1 MSDFGLRLRDD
12 YLLPPTPM
20 AIQDADLIEGL
31 FPRDFDPIIEEGLD
45 IVETIEDDFASQF
58 EQNVKDNRQSPNKRP
73 RADPDTLIMR
83 RRQPT
88 PRPTVKSFNSMKST
102 VKKLNCCIDSEL
114 LTKDLS
120 VNALSL
126 ISGTT
131 DPLPLFNTISQ
142 GDSSDNRTGKTIHIQ
157 SVEINY
163 QKPVSSTY
171 PSNELPIEIFLVR
184 PLANGTAP
192 VAADFTVDKPGSLYK
207 KESGWQ
213 VTKLVPGTSSQLYK
227 RVNLRNMKVVF
238 SGGTARQNNMYIV
251 VRNYSPETVVMNGT
265 IRINY
270 RG

>member
-1 MSDFGLRLRDD
+1 MNDFGLRLRDD

-73 RADPDTLIMR
+73 RTDSDNLIMR
-83 RRQPT
+83 RRQPA

-102 VKKLNCCIDSEL
+102 VKKLNCCVDSEL
-114 LTKDLS
+114 LTKELGI
-120 VNALSL
+120 NGLSL
-126 ISGTT
+126 ASGVT
-131 DPLPLFNTISQ
+131 DSTAVFATISQ
-142 GDSSDNRTGKTIHIQ
+142 GDSTDNRTGKTIHVQ
-157 SVEINY
+157 SIELNY

-171 PSNELPIEIFLVR
+171 PGNDLPIEIFLCR

-192 VAADFTVDKPGSLYK
+192 VDADFSVNKPGSLYEK
-207 KESGWQ
+207 DSGWQ
-213 VTKLVPGTSSQLYK
+213 VAKLIPGSSSQLYK
-227 RVNLRNMKVVF
+227 RINLRNMKVTF
-238 SGGTARQNNMYIV
+238 SGGTPRHNNMYV
-251 VRNYSPETVVMNGT
+251 VIRNYSPETAVFNGT